1 MKKFFV
7 TGGSGFIGRNL
18 VNSLAAEGNKV
29 RVFDDFSRGKTR
41 KFINENVDMV
51 TGDVTNK
58 SALTKACRGF
68 DSFIHLAAVNGTANF
83 YSKPKVV
90 FEVAARGTLNAID
103 ACTTNEIAQFIFA
116 STAEVYGES
125 EVIPT
130 PEDVSITVKTPF
142 TDRYSYG
149 GSKLVGE
156 LMTRY
161 IGFGSIE
168 NVLTFRPHNV
178 YGPEMGFDHVVPQII
193 RKILEGKTNESQAT
207 ITIQG
212 SGDETRAFAYIE
224 DVVDGIKLLIDK
236 GKSGNIYHIGNPDEY
251 SINELVEK
259 IADIMNCSITIKKG
273 DLTADSPKRRVP
285 NIERISQIGF
295 KPKFNLSEGLKL
307 TIPWYLENN
316 PPTQLS

>member
-18 VNSLAAEGNKV
+18 VNSLALDGNKI

-41 KFINENVDMV
+41 EFINENVEIMA
-51 TGDVTNK
+51 GDVTN
-58 SALTKACRGF
+58 STELTKASSGF

-90 FEVAARGTLNAID
+90 FEVAARGTLNALD
-103 ACTTNEIAQFIFA
+103 ACIANDIEQFIFA

-125 EVIPT
+125 DLIPT
-130 PEDVSITVKTPF
+130 PEDVSISVKTPF

-161 IGFGSIE
+161 IGFGSIK
-168 NVLTFRPHNV
+168 NVLIFRPHNV
-178 YGPEMGFDHVVPQII
+178 YGPEMGFDQVVPQII
-193 RKILEGKTNESQAT
+193 QKILKGKTSESQSS

-212 SGDETRAFAYIE
+212 TGDETRAFAFVD
-224 DVVDGIKLLIDK
+224 DVVDGIKILINR
-236 GKSGNIYHIGNPDEY
+236 GESGNIYHIGNPDEN
-251 SINELVEK
+251 SINELVKK
-259 IADIMNCSITIKKG
+259 IAEIMNFSVEISKS
-273 DLTADSPKRRVP
+273 DLTADSPRRRVP

-295 KPKFNLSEGLKL
+295 KPKINLSEGLKL
-307 TIPWYLENN
+307 TIPWYLENY
-316 PPTQLS
+316 PPG